1 MTKKNNNTSTE
12 NFVEKVSDSGE
23 SIGVSMITIQAGN
36 KLLIKDG
43 KLGLL
48 KGHRYGVCGRNG
60 SGKTSLLKYLNELL
74 GGVYIDQYVHNDQ
87 WQDLNIVDAILSCDA
102 ERQKALRGL
111 KQLEDGEFSDKF
123 VEQVSVLDLD
133 KDEAAVKKI
142 LHGLGFTQEQF
153 GYTYYMFSGGWRTRV
168 SLARA
173 LYMRP
178 RILFLDEPTNHLD
191 MEAVYWLETY
201 LQGFGGILLFV
212 SHNIRF
218 LNEVSTDIV
227 HLTCGLVKQ
236 YTGNYYRFQI
246 QLQNDLKRQEAE
258 WEKLQREVK
267 TLKSKGRI
275 KEAAV
280 LEKKRALSRPERPY
294 KMVIDFDC
302 REGVKSPYVVMNNL
316 SFQYST
322 DSPLILRGLDFRL
335 EEKTRMTIVGSNG
348 CGKSTFLKVLTGSV
362 VPTSGEVLVNDKVS
376 VSYFTQHSIEQLP
389 DEMTPVEYL
398 QSRYPS
404 LSSQDIRSFLGKIAL
419 ESSHHTRPIKYLS
432 GGQRMRIVFSE
443 VVIKRPHVLLLDEP
457 TNHLDVETIE
467 SLIEAI
473 NNYPGS
479 VIIISHDINLIDETQ
494 CLVYH
499 LNDGKLNLLAN
510 GIDDYLARLVGARA

>member
-1 MTKKNNNTSTE
+1 MNKSTTE

-23 SIGVSMITIQAGN
+23 SIGVSMISIEAGS
-36 KLLIKDG
+36 KVLIKDG

-87 WQDLNIVDAILSCDA
+87 WQDLNIVDAILSCDTD
-102 ERQKALRGL
+102 RQRALIGL
-111 KQLEDGEFSDKF
+111 KQLEDGELSDKV
-123 VEQVSVLDLD
+123 VEEVSMVDLD
-133 KDEAAVKKI
+133 KDEATVKKI
-142 LHGLGFTQEQF
+142 LHGLGFTNAQF
-153 GYTYYMFSGGWRTRV
+153 AYTYYMFSGGWRTRV

-173 LYMRP
+173 LYMKP

-191 MEAVYWLETY
+191 MEAVYWLEGY
-201 LQGFGGILLFV
+201 LQSFGGILMFV

-227 HLTCGLVKQ
+227 YLTNKSVKQ
-236 YTGNYYRFQI
+236 YTGNYYRFQN
-246 QLQNDLKRQEAE
+246 QLQNDMKKQEAD
-258 WEKLQREVK
+258 WDKLQREVK
-267 TLKSKGRI
+267 ALKGKGRV
-275 KEAAV
+275 KEAV
-280 LEKKRALSRPERPY
+280 ELEKKRALPRPEKPY
-294 KMVIDFDC
+294 RIVIDFDC
-302 REGVKSPYVVMNNL
+302 REGVKSPYATMKNI
-316 SFQYST
+316 SFKYSE
-322 DSPLILRGLDFRL
+322 DRPFLLENLDFRL
-335 EEKTRMTIVGSNG
+335 EEKTRITIVGSNG
-348 CGKSTFLKVLTGSV
+348 CGKSTFLKVLTNSV
-362 VPTSGEVLVNDKVS
+362 APTSGELIINEKVNI
-376 VSYFTQHSIEQLP
+376 SYFTQHSIEQLP
-389 DEMTPVEYL
+389 DDMTPVEYL
-398 QSRYPS
+398 QHQYPS
-404 LSSQDIRSFLGKIAL
+404 LSAQEIRGFLGKIAL
-419 ESSHHTRPIKYLS
+419 EGSHHTRPIKTLS

-479 VIIISHDINLIDETQ
+479 VIIISHDINLIEETQ

-499 LNDGKLNLLAN
+499 LSDGELKLLPN
-510 GIDDYLARLVGARA
+510 GIDDYLARLGVGYGTA